1 MNFNLNWPQAAVI
14 SSLIVTTGITGGIV
28 NLGSD
33 KSSPSKNYA
42 TINFDGGYT
51 KIGVIYDERVYSE
64 ATVEYQGQKEC
75 SGDFEDI
82 KSCLERSIAKGKT
95 AEDTDLLAGVKITAS
110 TGIEYSGSRQSFQ
123 LRTETW
129 SKTSTDSDKI
139 NVAET
144 ISKFDEML
152 AKTKKER
159 KKTSKSSISLG
170 KDPGSSNE
178 YVNFLEKLLE
188 LGNNYLPY

>member
-28 NLGSD
+28 NLSSD
-33 KSSPSKNYA
+33 KTSPSKNYA
-42 TINFDGGYT
+42 TIKFDGGYT

-64 ATVEYQGQKEC
+64 AKIEYQGDTKC

-82 KSCLERSIAKGKT
+82 KSCLEESIGKGKT
-95 AEDTDLLAGVKITAS
+95 AEDTDLLSGVKITAS
-110 TGIEYSGSRQSFQ
+110 TGIEYSGSRKSFQ
-123 LRTETW
+123 LQTETF

-139 NVAET
+139 NVAAT

-178 YVNFLEKLLE
+178 YVSFLEKLLE